1 MHQKN
6 WVKSNKIIKLL
17 KFCDT
22 LTHLNHKIIKLLS
35 IIIQNILCFL
45 PHKCL
50 YLLFLSRYSILFSS
64 WLLWLLSIIKF
75 ITRCLHM
82 ATDSVP
88 LCNGWL
94 YLQVVLSVMMQSAV
108 MMLQCLSP
116 LCLQHAVVSAVKV
129 RCLME

>member
-22 LTHLNHKIIKLLS
+22 LTHLNRKIIKLLLS
-35 IIIQNILCFL
+35 KIFFVFFRLYIFYFFL
-45 PHKCL
+45 
-50 YLLFLSRYSILFSS
+50 FNLFSS

-88 LCNGWL
+88 LCNGRR

-108 MMLQCLSP
+108 MMLQCLGP
-116 LCLQHAVVSAVKV
+116 LCLQHAVVTAVRV
-129 RCLME
+129 RCLIE